1 MTSLFIGLVSHEKS
15 RFASNQG
22 PEGLTQTLAARLG
35 DLGVTTTWRV
45 NTDDAYDPAAL
56 PIDGSV
62 AWARSPRN
70 YGSRAAGSA
79 ISEPGGLRAA

>member
-15 RFASNQG
+15 RFASSQG

-56 PIDGSV
+56 PIDRL
-62 AWARSPRN
+62 AAPRSC
-70 YGSRAAGSA
+70 
-79 ISEPGGLRAA
+79 GGQPPPSHD